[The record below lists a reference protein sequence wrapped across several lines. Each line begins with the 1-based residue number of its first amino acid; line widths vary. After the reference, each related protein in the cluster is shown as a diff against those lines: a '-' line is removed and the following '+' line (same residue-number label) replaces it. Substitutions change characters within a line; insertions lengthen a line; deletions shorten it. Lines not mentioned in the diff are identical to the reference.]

1 MYIKV
6 LKTRPEPHRIKNL
19 MSGNC
24 ISPKNMAKELG
35 ITEAHLSGVINSK
48 VRGGRKLM
56 KKLDEMA
63 NLPENTETEG

>member
-19 MSGNC
+19 MFRNC
-24 ISPKNMAKELG
+24 ISLKSMAKELG

-48 VRGGRKLM
+48 VRGGGKLM
-56 KKLDEMA
+56 KKLDEIA
-63 NLPENTETEG
+63 NLLENTEVRG